1 LGYDHKI
8 KKEIKPPAYNSVLLK
23 FWGFSGLASLLAL
36 VQFPAVDSGVF
47 VNPQISEALFVS
59 GNYENQTPKKLNHLK
74 YKISMSNLRRIILA
88 FGLLMNLSSYGQKG
102 YLDKLWNKLTDT
114 TFINLVNN
122 NRLIFTMPDG
132 FVTTN
137 VKRNDNVFYQ
147 YAIKDKNSNFEIRI
161 FIKSF
166 KQISNKKGDFDFNK
180 FSYNF
185 MSSTS
190 LNASGNVL
198 PDIPQIDLFPED
210 AVKKD
215 FNADWG
221 ATTAFAPKTEFGKGF
236 TFCAFNC
243 IRLNDICEVNIFY
256 MFDDVP
262 NQQTLME
269 KSFLVMK
276 FK

>member
-1 LGYDHKI
+1 MT
-8 KKEIKPPAYNSVLLK
+8 N
-23 FWGFSGLASLLAL
+23 F
-36 VQFPAVDSGVF
+36 
-47 VNPQISEALFVS
+47 
-59 GNYENQTPKKLNHLK
+59 
-74 YKISMSNLRRIILA
+74 RRIMLV

-102 YLDKLWNKLTDT
+102 YLDKFWNDLTDT
-114 TFINLVNN
+114 TFNNLVNDN
-122 NRLIFTMPDG
+122 KLIFTMPDG

-166 KQISNKKGDFDFNK
+166 KQISGKKDGFDFNK
-180 FSYNF
+180 YSYNF
-185 MSSTS
+185 LSSTS

-198 PDIPQIDLFPED
+198 PNIPQIDLFPED

-236 TFCAFNC
+236 NFCALNC
-243 IRLNDICEVNIFY
+243 IRLNDICEVYVFF

-262 NQQTLME
+262 KQKSLME

-276 FK
+276 FKK